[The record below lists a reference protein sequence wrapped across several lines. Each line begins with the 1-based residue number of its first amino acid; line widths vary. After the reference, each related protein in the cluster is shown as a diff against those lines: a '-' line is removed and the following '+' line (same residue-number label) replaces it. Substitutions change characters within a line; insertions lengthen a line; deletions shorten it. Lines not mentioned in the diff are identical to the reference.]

1 MLRTTTSTTANMSLS
16 SIGAKKSITSSILF
30 PSLVR
35 FNHTLSVKMELPN
48 GLKYTQP
55 TGLFINNKFVKPAE
69 QTSPT
74 IPVSNPFNESHIC
87 DVYEAGKAD
96 AEAAIEAADKAFAS
110 WKKTTPDERAKL
122 LYKLADL
129 IEENSE
135 LLASIETLDNGKA
148 LSSAKGD
155 VQLMAN
161 YFRYG
166 ASMCDKIHGTIF
178 QNNTKDG
185 FGYTVREPVGVCGLI
200 SSFNFPLMFVSW
212 KLVPALVTGNT
223 CVFKPSEHSCL
234 STLFFANLINK
245 AGFPPGV
252 VNFITGFG
260 AVGGTLTSSPKVKKI
275 SFTGSV
281 GTAKKIMSSVGIK
294 KVTLELGGKS
304 PSIVSNKARENL
316 DKVVEN
322 ICLGIF
328 YNSGEVCCAGSRV
341 YVQEDIYDELVAKLV
356 KYTENL
362 KVGDGFS
369 DPYYG
374 PLTNKMQLD
383 KVKQYVGIA
392 KGEGAKLLTGG
403 NQIGEKGFLFQPT
416 IFGDCNNNMRV
427 VKEEIFG
434 PVLSLVKFKDLK
446 DAIAMAND
454 SEYDLAAGVFTSDLN
469 EAVEISNNLNAGT
482 VWVNTYNNFHPSL
495 PFGGHS
501 GSGYGSEMSEEAF
514 HCYTNVKAVKINIE
528 QKI

>member
-1 MLRTTTSTTANMSLS
+1 MLRTKNNFQAFAKL
-16 SIGAKKSITSSILF
+16 GATNNNATVFL
-30 PSLVR
+30 PSCVR
-35 FNHTLSVKMELPN
+35 FNHTLNLKMELPN

-55 TGLFINNKFVKPAE
+55 TGLFINNEFVKPSE
-69 QTSPT
+69 QSKPT
-74 IPVSNPFNESHIC
+74 ISVYNPFNESHIC
-87 DVYEAGKAD
+87 DVYEAGKTD
-96 AEAAIEAADKAFAS
+96 AENAIDAADSAFLS
-110 WKKTTPDERAKL
+110 WKKTTPEERSKL

-129 IEENSE
+129 VEKNLT

-148 LSSAKGD
+148 LSSSKGD
-155 VQLMAN
+155 VQLAAD

-166 ASMCDKIHGTIF
+166 ASMCDKLHGTIF

-185 FGYTVREPVGVCGLI
+185 FGYTVREPLGVCGLI

-234 STLFFANLINK
+234 STLYFANLIK
-245 AGFPPGV
+245 EAGFPPGV

-281 GTAKKIMSSVGIK
+281 GTAQKIMSSVGIK

-304 PSIVSNKARENL
+304 PSIVSNKAKESL

-328 YNSGEVCCAGSRV
+328 FNSGEVCCAGSRV
-341 YVQEDIYDELVAKLV
+341 YVQEDVYDELVDKLV
-356 KYTENL
+356 KYTNNL
-362 KVGDGFS
+362 KVGDGFT

-383 KVKQYVGIA
+383 KVKKYVDIA

-403 NQIGEKGFLFQPT
+403 EQIGEKGYLFQPT
-416 IFGDCNNNMRV
+416 IFGDCNNSMRV

-434 PVLSLVKFKDLK
+434 PVLSLIKFKNLK
-446 DAIAMAND
+446 DAVEMAND
-454 SEYDLAAGVFTSDLN
+454 TEYGLAAGVFTSDLN
-469 EAVEISNNLNAGT
+469 EAIEVSNSLNAGT

-501 GSGYGSEMSEEAF
+501 SSGYGSEMSEEAF

-528 QKI
+528 PKL

>member
-1 MLRTTTSTTANMSLS
+1 MLKINNATYATAFKAQLQS
-16 SIGAKKSITSSILF
+16 SKYGIAQAIQRRL
-30 PSLVR
+30 
-35 FNHTLSVKMELPN
+35 NHTLNFDMKLPN
-48 GLKYTQP
+48 GHNYVQP
-55 TGLFINNKFVKPAE
+55 TGLFINNEFVKPL
-69 QTSPT
+69 SKSKPS
-74 IPVSNPFNESHIC
+74 IPVYNPYNESLIC
-87 DVYEAGKAD
+87 DIYEGGADDVEKAID
-96 AEAAIEAADKAFAS
+96 AAEKAFQT
-110 WKKTTPDERAKL
+110 WKLTTPEERSKL

-129 IEENSE
+129 IEQNID

-155 VQLMAN
+155 VTLMAN

-166 ASMCDKIHGTIF
+166 ASMCDKLHGTIF
-178 QNNTKDG
+178 QNNKKDG

-234 STLFFANLINK
+234 STLYFANLVK
-245 AGFPPGV
+245 EAGFPPGV
-252 VNFITGFG
+252 INFITGLGPVG
-260 AVGGTLTSSPKVKKI
+260 ATLTSSPKIKKI

-304 PSIVSNKARENL
+304 PSIVTNKAKEDL
-316 DKVVEN
+316 DKVVDN

-328 YNSGEVCCAGSRV
+328 FNSGEVCCAGSRV
-341 YVQEDIYDELVAKLV
+341 YVQEDIYDELVEKLV
-356 KYTENL
+356 KKTESL
-362 KVGDGFS
+362 KVGDGFT
-369 DPYYG
+369 DPYFG

-383 KVKQYVGIA
+383 KVKNYVDIA
-392 KGEGAKLLTGG
+392 TKEGAKLLTGG
-403 NQIGEKGFLFQPT
+403 KQIGDKGYLFQPT
-416 IFGDCNNNMRV
+416 IFGDCTNDMRV

-434 PVLSLVKFKDLK
+434 PVLSLIKFKDVK
-446 DAIAMAND
+446 EAIAMAND
-454 SEYDLAAGVFTSDLN
+454 TEYGLAAGVFTSDLN
-469 EAVEISNNLNAGT
+469 EAIEISNQLNAGT

-501 GSGYGSEMSEEAF
+501 ASGYGSEMSEEAF
-514 HCYTNVKAVKINIE
+514 HCYTNVKAVKMNI
-528 QKI
+528 KPIA